1 MSLGIPDGPALRLPE
16 SLGGGWLHLET
27 LTEYSAEQVP
37 VFSFGVTK
45 PSALNTGSQ
54 IPDNQLIA
62 VTGTFTPASNSTHE
76 GKWFKGKVN
85 VNAENVTFR
94 NCRFDGGNATS
105 NDACVNATSSGV
117 SNLVLEYCSI
127 KPTIP
132 SYYMNGVNGHDFTM
146 RRCDVMDVVD
156 CVGIYNT
163 HASRV
168 TINGTTNTYQA
179 NVVLE
184 GNYFHHM
191 AYFTPD
197 PNQPGDNQTHN
208 DTIQIQGGV
217 GVVAWGNTLA
227 GTIGT
232 AGTHTF
238 PPGGPTGTG
247 DNSPSLAVV
256 MLNTNVGN
264 QGQHVFTQNWIEGGY
279 LPINCG
285 GGGAGANLG
294 VWHKN
299 RFDGLAGMSANP
311 PETIKRRSDQTIDSG
326 AGTAN
331 QNVFY
336 DGSPILV
343 RTNG

>member
-1 MSLGIPDGPALRLPE
+1 MTVNIPDGPALRLPE
-16 SLGGGWLHLET
+16 SVGGGWMHLPTME
-27 LTEYSAEQVP
+27 LYQDQQVP
-37 VFSFGVTK
+37 AFSLGKTK
-45 PSALNTGSQ
+45 PSALNTGCR
-54 IPDNQLIA
+54 IPDNQLTA
-62 VTGTFTPASNSTHE
+62 VTGAFTASSGGTYQ
-76 GKWFKGKVN
+76 GYWFKDEVI
-85 VNAENVTFR
+85 VSSDNVTFID
-94 NCRFDGGNATS
+94 CRFDGASGTNGSCIRATS
-105 NDACVNATSSGV
+105 AGV
-117 SNLVLEYCSI
+117 VDLVVEFCTL
-127 KPTIP
+127 KPSRP
-132 SYYMNGVNGHDFTM
+132 LNYLNGITGHDFTL

-156 CVGIYNT
+156 CVGVYNT
-163 HASRV
+163 NAARV
-168 TINGTTNTYQA
+168 TINGTTDTYET

-184 GNYFHHM
+184 GNYLHDM

-197 PNQPGDNQTHN
+197 ANQPGDNQSHN

-217 GVVAWGNTLA
+217 GVVAVGNTLC

-238 PPGGPTGTG
+238 PPSGPSGTG
-247 DNSPSLAVV
+247 DPSPSLAVV
-256 MLNTNVGN
+256 MLNQNVGK
-264 QGQHVFTQNWIEGGY
+264 QGHHVFTENWIEGGY

-285 GGGAGANLG
+285 GGGSGANLG
-294 VWHKN
+294 TWHKN
-299 RFDGLAGMSANP
+299 RFDGLSGMPADP